1 MKRDD
6 SNVVPFLYIWEL
18 QKLTDMRKFF
28 ILLFVALSC
37 LVPEIME
44 ARTDRVIKVLSIGN
58 SFSEDAVE
66 QHLHDLAKA
75 DGVKII
81 IGNLY
86 IGGCS
91 LERHLNNA
99 QNDHPQYKYRK
110 IGLDGKKVEI
120 KNVTLAHGLAD
131 EEWDYVSFQQQSGR
145 SGMYESWEAS
155 LPALIEYVKA
165 RIPKKA
171 TLALHQTWAYDA
183 TSNHKDFKNYDHDQK
198 KMYTSIVDAVNKTSK
213 LTGVKLVIPC
223 GTAIQNARTTSLNE
237 VVTRDGYHLH
247 KTYGRYIAACTWY
260 EKVCGKSAVGNP
272 YKPQKM
278 TEEQQKLAQKSAHAA
293 VRKAKKV
300 TKIK

>member
-1 MKRDD
+1 M
-6 SNVVPFLYIWEL
+6 N
-18 QKLTDMRKFF
+18 MRKFV
-28 ILLFVALSC
+28 LLLLLALSC
-37 LVPEIME
+37 LVPEIMD
-44 ARTDRVIKVLSIGN
+44 ARTDKVIKVLSIGN

-75 DGVKII
+75 DGVQII

-99 QNDHPQYKYRK
+99 LNDRPQYKYRK
-110 IGLDGKKVEI
+110 IGLDGKNVEI
-120 KNVTLAHGLAD
+120 KDVTLAHGLAD

-145 SGMYESWEAS
+145 SGIYETWAES
-155 LPALIEYVKA
+155 LPALIEYVKV
-165 RIPKKA
+165 RIPAKA
-171 TLALHQTWAYDA
+171 TLALHQTWAYDV

-223 GTAIQNARTTSLNE
+223 GTAIQNARTTSLKDSL
-237 VVTRDGYHLH
+237 TRDGYHLH

-278 TEEQQKLAQKSAHAA
+278 TEQQQKLAQKSAHAA
-293 VRKAKKV
+293 VKKAQKV